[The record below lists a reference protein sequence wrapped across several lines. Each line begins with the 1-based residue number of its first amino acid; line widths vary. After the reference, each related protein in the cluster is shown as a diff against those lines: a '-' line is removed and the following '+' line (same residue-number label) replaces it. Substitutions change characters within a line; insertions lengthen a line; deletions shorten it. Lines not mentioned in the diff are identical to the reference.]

1 MGKRVFRVKINTFST
16 LAHQLVT
23 TLCGL
28 LIPRIMID
36 TFGSTAYGITISIA
50 QFLSYI
56 TLLEGGIGR
65 VARGALYKPLA
76 EKNEERISQVY
87 LAVKSFFSTIGL
99 VFAAYVAVLAL
110 SFHSIADVDV
120 SAFSW
125 EYTAALVVGIA
136 IGKFAEYMSGI
147 SNMTL
152 LNADQKQYVVNTVYI
167 LTNIL
172 NVILV
177 VILAHCGVDILWV
190 KVVSSL
196 VFVLRPVLYAL
207 YVHKHYRLRKT
218 NIKAKLPNQFTGIA
232 QHTAYVIQ
240 NNTDVMLLTVFAD
253 MPSVAVYSVYHL
265 VVFSLRN
272 IATAF
277 TGGMEALLGEMA
289 AKGEQTTLRK
299 TYRSY
304 KLILTALT
312 LMLFGTAAV
321 LIVPFVSLYTVNAT
335 DADNYI
341 HPAFAL
347 IMVVAEALN
356 CLTLPCFNL
365 TIAAN
370 KLKQS
375 QWGAYGEAAINV
387 AVSLIL
393 LLVLDNPVVAVAVGT
408 LTAVVFKSIYYTA
421 FAGRQILK
429 TKLTPLFLKLG
440 ITTIALLGVAVG
452 GSWLIDHVLIYKY
465 TQWIVWGFGFAVATG
480 LWGLVLGMLL
490 YPGHL
495 KNLHIKL
502 MSKRKKKTPP
512 PDVDAYA
519 AHDIAAY
526 AGYVEESQELL
537 SCSSG
542 GVATALARQ
551 MLRRGGYVAGVT
563 YTPDFKEAVY
573 AITNRPEEL
582 EQFKGSKY
590 CAVRMGTVYAD
601 VKALLDDGKPVLFIG
616 LPCGVAGLR
625 AYLKRDYEGL
635 VTAELICHGPTSAK
649 VHRQYVEHLEHT
661 FGSPL
666 TDFSVKRKKDGWT
679 PGYLYA
685 AFANGAV
692 YEKPFYHTEY
702 GYAFATMA
710 GKACY
715 SCRFRGNHR
724 TGDLMLGD
732 FWGATEQDAYWN
744 EKGVSAVLVH
754 TEKGQ
759 ELLLETEGLRLF
771 ETTFQKIVAGNVN
784 IIRPRSDRP
793 NRAKFEQLLESHGL
807 FYAVKHSKSFP
818 SRVKARVK
826 ALMRRA

>member
-1 MGKRVFRVKINTFST
+1 MGKRLFRVKLNAFST
-16 LAHQLVT
+16 LVHQLVT

-28 LIPRIMID
+28 LVPWIMID

-76 EKNEERISQVY
+76 ERDEERISQVY
-87 LAVKSFFSTIGL
+87 LAVRRFFATVGL
-99 VFAAYVAVLAL
+99 VFAVYVVALA
-110 SFHSIADVDV
+110 FGYHSMAHVT
-120 SAFSW
+120 AFSW

-147 SNMTL
+147 SKMTL

-167 LTNIL
+167 ATNIL
-172 NVILV
+172 NVILIV
-177 VILAHCGVDILWV
+177 FLAKSGVDILWV

-196 VFVLRPVLYAL
+196 VFVLRPVLYSL
-207 YVHKHYRLRKT
+207 YVHKHYRLHKT
-218 NIKAKLPNQFTGIA
+218 GVKATLPNKFTGIA

-240 NNTDVMLLTVFAD
+240 NNTDVMLLTLLAD
-253 MPSVAVYSVYHL
+253 LPSVAVYSVYHL

-272 IATAF
+272 LATSF

-289 AKGEQTTLRK
+289 AKGEQETLRK

-304 KLILTALT
+304 KLILTTLT
-312 LMLFGTAAV
+312 LMLFGTAAI
-321 LIVPFVSLYTVNAT
+321 LIVPFVRLYTDGTT
-335 DADNYI
+335 DANYVR
-341 HPAFAL
+341 PLFAL

-375 QWGAYGEAAINV
+375 QFGAYGEAAINV
-387 AVSLIL
+387 AVSLVL
-393 LLVLDNPVVAVAVGT
+393 MLVWDPLVGVAVGT
-408 LTAVVFKSIYYTA
+408 LVATVFKCIYYTM
-421 FAGRQILK
+421 FTGKHILK
-429 TKLTPLFLKLG
+429 TKVTPLFFKLG
-440 ITTIALLGVAVG
+440 ITTLALLGFSLG
-452 GSWLIDHVLIYKY
+452 GIWLIRNVLIYKY
-465 TQWIVWGFGFAVATG
+465 TQWVVWGFGFAVATG
-480 LWGLVLGMLL
+480 LWGLVLGMML

-495 KNLHIKL
+495 KGIKAML
-502 MSKRKKKTPP
+502 LGKKKEKPV
-512 PDVDAYA
+512 DVEAYA
-519 AHDIAAY
+519 HHDIAAY
-526 AGYVEESQELL
+526 AGYVEDSQELL

-551 MLRRGGYVAGVT
+551 MLRQGGYVAGVT

-582 EQFKGSKY
+582 DRFKGSKY
-590 CAVRMGTVYAD
+590 CAVNVGTVYAD
-601 VKALLDDGKPVLFIG
+601 VKALLDAGEQVLFIG

-625 AYLKRDYEGL
+625 AYLKRDYDGL

-649 VHRQYVEHLEHT
+649 VHRQYVEHLEKR
-661 FGSPL
+661 FGAPL
-666 TDFSVKRKKDGWT
+666 TDFSVKRKKGAWT

-685 AFANGAV
+685 AFENGAV

-715 SCRFRGNHR
+715 SCKFRGNNR

-732 FWGATEQDAYWN
+732 FWGATEQDEFWN
-744 EKGVSAVLVH
+744 KEGVSSVLVH
-754 TEKGQ
+754 TEKGKK
-759 ELLLETEGLRLF
+759 LLLETEGVRLF
-771 ETTFQKIVAGNVN
+771 DTTFQKIVAGNPN
-784 IIRPRSDRP
+784 IIKPRDVRP

-807 FYAVKHSKSFP
+807 FYAVEHSKSFL
-818 SRVKARVK
+818 SRIKAKLKRK
-826 ALMRRA
+826 

>member
-1 MGKRVFRVKINTFST
+1 MGKRVMRVKMNTFSS

-28 LIPRIMID
+28 VIPWIMID

-76 EKNEERISQVY
+76 ERDEERVSQVY
-87 LAVKSFFSTIGL
+87 LAVKRFFTTIGL
-99 VFAAYVAVLAL
+99 IFAVYVVVLAL
-110 SFHSIADVDV
+110 GFHSIADVDV

-136 IGKFAEYMSGI
+136 VGKFAEYMSGI
-147 SNMTL
+147 SKMTL

-167 LTNIL
+167 VTNIL
-172 NVILV
+172 NVILIV
-177 VILAHCGVDILWV
+177 ALAKCGVDILWV

-196 VFVLRPVLYAL
+196 VFVLRPVLYSL
-207 YVHKHYRLRKT
+207 YVRKHYHLHKT
-218 NIKAKLPNQFTGIA
+218 GVKATLPNKFTGIA
-232 QHTAYVIQ
+232 QHTAYVVQ
-240 NNTDVMLLTVFAD
+240 NNTDVMLLTLLAD
-253 MPSVAVYSVYHL
+253 LPSVAVYSVYHL

-289 AKGEQTTLRK
+289 AKGEQETLRK

-312 LMLFGTAAV
+312 LMLFGTAAI
-321 LIVPFVSLYTVNAT
+321 LIVPFVRLYTDGTT
-335 DADNYI
+335 DANYVR
-341 HPAFAL
+341 PLFAL
-347 IMVVAEALN
+347 ILVVAEALN

-370 KLKQS
+370 KLRQS
-375 QWGAYGEAAINV
+375 QWGAYGEAAINM
-387 AVSLIL
+387 AVSLVL
-393 LLVLDNPVVAVAVGT
+393 LLMLDNPLVAVAVGT
-408 LTAVVFKSIYYTA
+408 LAAVVFKSVYYTA
-421 FAGRQILK
+421 FAGKHILK
-429 TKLTPLFLKLG
+429 TKLTPLFFKLG
-440 ITTIALLGVAVG
+440 ITTLALLGFALG
-452 GSWLIDHVLIYKY
+452 GGWLIRGVLIYKY
-465 TQWIVWGFGFAVATG
+465 TQWVVWGFGFALATG
-480 LWGLVLGMLL
+480 LWGLVIGMML

-495 KNLHIKL
+495 KNLKTML
-502 MSKRKKKTPP
+502 LGKKKAKPV
-512 PDVDAYA
+512 DVEAYA
-519 AHDIAAY
+519 HHDIAAY
-526 AGYVEESQELL
+526 GGYVADDAELL

-563 YTPDFKEAVY
+563 YSPDFKEAVY

-582 EQFKGSKY
+582 ERFKGSKY
-590 CAVRMGTVYAD
+590 CAVTTGTVYAD
-601 VKALLDDGKPVLFIG
+601 VKALLDAGEPVLFIG
-616 LPCGVAGLR
+616 LPCGVAALR
-625 AYLKRDYEGL
+625 NYLKRDYDGL

-649 VHRQYVEHLEHT
+649 VHRQYVEHLEQK

-666 TDFSVKRKKDGWT
+666 TAFSVKHKKGAWT
-679 PGYLYA
+679 PAYLYA
-685 AFANGAV
+685 AFENGAV
-692 YEKPFYHTEY
+692 YEAPFYHTEY

-715 SCRFRGNHR
+715 SCRFRGNNR

-732 FWGATEQDAYWN
+732 FWGATEQDVCWN
-744 EKGVSAVLVH
+744 PKGISSILVH
-754 TEKGQ
+754 TEKGKA
-759 ELLLETEGLRLF
+759 LLLETADLRLF
-771 ETTFQKIVAGNVN
+771 DTTFQRIVAGNPNV
-784 IIRPRSDRP
+784 IHPRSDRP
-793 NRAKFEQLLESHGL
+793 NRAKFERLLESHGL
-807 FYAVKHSKSFP
+807 FYAVKHSKGIL
-818 SRVKARVK
+818 SRIKAQIKRK
-826 ALMRRA
+826 

>member
-1 MGKRVFRVKINTFST
+1 MGKRVFRVKLNAFST

-28 LIPRIMID
+28 LIPWIMID

-76 EKNEERISQVY
+76 ERDEERISQVY
-87 LAVKSFFSTIGL
+87 LAVKRFFATIGL
-99 VFAAYVAVLAL
+99 VFAAYVVVLA
-110 SFHSIADVDV
+110 FGYRFMADVPA
-120 SAFSW
+120 SFSW
-125 EYTAALVVGIA
+125 EYIAALVVGIA
-136 IGKFAEYMSGI
+136 LGKFAEYMGGI
-147 SNMTL
+147 SKVTL
-152 LNADQKQYVVNTVYI
+152 LNADQKQYVVNMVYMI
-167 LTNIL
+167 TNIL
-172 NVILV
+172 NVILIV
-177 VILAHCGVDILWV
+177 VLAQCGVDILWV

-196 VFVLRPVLYAL
+196 VFVLRPVLYSL
-207 YVHKHYRLRKT
+207 YVRKHYHLRKT
-218 NIKAKLPNQFTGIA
+218 GVKATLPNKFTGIA

-240 NNTDVMLLTVFAD
+240 NNTDVMLLTVLAD
-253 MPSVAVYSVYHL
+253 LPSVAVYSVYHL

-272 IATAF
+272 IATSF

-304 KLILTALT
+304 KLILTTLT
-312 LMLFGTAAV
+312 LMLFGTAAI
-321 LIVPFVSLYTVNAT
+321 LIVPFVRLYTDGTT
-335 DADNYI
+335 DANYVR
-341 HPAFAL
+341 PLFAL

-375 QWGAYGEAAINV
+375 QFGAYGEAAINV
-387 AVSLIL
+387 VVSLVL
-393 LLVLDNPVVAVAVGT
+393 MLVWDPLIGVAVGT
-408 LTAVVFKSIYYTA
+408 LAAVVFKSIYYTA
-421 FAGRQILK
+421 FAGKHILK
-429 TKLTPLFLKLG
+429 IKVSPLFLKLG
-440 ITTIALLGVAVG
+440 ITMLALLGFSLG
-452 GSWLIDHVLIYKY
+452 GIWLIRDVLIYKY
-465 TQWIVWGFGFAVATG
+465 TQWVVWGIGFAIATG
-480 LWGLVLGMLL
+480 LWGLVIGMML

-495 KNLHIKL
+495 KNLKTML
-502 MSKRKKKTPP
+502 LGKKKAKPM
-512 PDVDAYA
+512 DVSAYA
-519 AHDIAAY
+519 DHDIAAY
-526 AGYVEESQELL
+526 AAYVEDSQELL

-563 YTPDFKEAVY
+563 YAPDFKEAVY
-573 AITNRPEEL
+573 AITNQVEKL
-582 EQFKGSKY
+582 DKFKGSKY
-590 CAVRMGTVYAD
+590 CAVKMGTVYAD
-601 VKALLDDGKPVLFIG
+601 VKALLDAGEQVLFIG

-625 AYLKRDYEGL
+625 AYLKREYDGL
-635 VTAELICHGPTSAK
+635 VTAELICHGPTPAK
-649 VHRQYVEHLEHT
+649 VHRQYVEHLEKK

-666 TDFSVKRKKDGWT
+666 TAFSVKHKKGAWT
-679 PGYLYA
+679 PAYLYA
-685 AFANGAV
+685 AFENGAV

-702 GYAFATMA
+702 GYAFATLA

-715 SCRFRGNHR
+715 SCQFRGNNR

-732 FWGATEQDAYWN
+732 FWGATEQDVFWN
-744 EKGVSAVLVH
+744 KEGVSSVLAH

-759 ELLLETEGLRLF
+759 KLLLETEGVRLF
-771 ETTFQKIVAGNVN
+771 DTTFQKIVEGNPN
-784 IIRPRSDRP
+784 IIKPRDSRS

-807 FYAVKHSKSFP
+807 LYAVEHSKRFL
-818 SRVKARVK
+818 SRIKARLK
-826 ALMRRA
+826 RK